1 MLLVDAGVNSSHL
14 FWRFNLID
22 LKKIKRFA
30 QEIHDK
36 NNDGHGFDHIERVV
50 ALAQKILLT
59 EPSANQELVLATCYL
74 HDTYDEKLTDDV
86 PKQKAKVAQFLNE
99 LKIDKKLIDELFMII
114 DNMSFSSNLIERKT
128 LSLNGQ
134 IVQDADRLD
143 AMGAWGIVRTLEYGW
158 AKNRVFYDPNLP
170 PLDYNS
176 KEDYHSQKNNS
187 TLNHFYEKLFLL
199 KDLLNTTEG
208 KRLGEKRD
216 KIMHLFV
223 SQIEEE
229 YKETHL

>member
-1 MLLVDAGVNSSHL
+1 MWSLFKKLNVCLLYTS
-14 FWRFNLID
+14 D

-199 KDLLNTTEG
+199 KDLLNTCLLYTSPIV
-208 KRLGEKRD
+208 KKSDYLVTFFVIILMRD
-216 KIMHLFV
+216 YLIWRK
-223 SQIEEE
+223 
-229 YKETHL
+229 

>member
-1 MLLVDAGVNSSHL
+1 M
-14 FWRFNLID
+14 ID

-187 TLNHFYEKLFLL
+187 TLNHFYEKLFKL
-199 KDLLNTTEG
+199 KDLMNTETAKKIANQRHEFMVTFVEEFLNEWKG
-208 KRLGEKRD
+208 
-216 KIMHLFV
+216 
-223 SQIEEE
+223 QA
-229 YKETHL
+229 